1 MLQQL
6 NQSEAFWI
14 LYISNLQLTNF
25 RNYRHLNIDIP
36 SGVVAVHGNNAQGK
50 TSLLEAIYLLAIA
63 KAYRAGGD
71 RQAMGV
77 DPDNTEASANI
88 SGVVHRKSD
97 VVRISV
103 GMRIDRGLDGY
114 SQPTFHK
121 NISINGIR
129 RSATDLVGVV
139 NAVLFDPQDID
150 LIVGAPALRRK
161 YLDIL
166 ICQLDR
172 IYLRSLQTYQ
182 KIVYQRN
189 HLLRLIRDKRAAY
202 PELDYWNEA
211 MVSEGTKLILRRHE
225 VVEELKN
232 LSEEVHRRVTG
243 IETGMEIEYSPG
255 VALGNFVEEE
265 IRKSFTSTLED
276 NLDKEVASGLSQSG
290 PHRDDLVIRVD
301 GRDAATFASRGQ
313 ARGLAIA
320 LRLAEGAILERVRG
334 ESPIVLL
341 DDVLSELDILRS
353 RRLLDYACDMEQA
366 FVSTTDLERIE
377 KSILV
382 RSTKMLVSNGA
393 IQKI

>member
-1 MLQQL
+1 
-6 NQSEAFWI
+6 
-14 LYISNLQLTNF
+14 LQLTNF

-36 SGVVAVHGNNAQGK
+36 SGVVAVHGDNAQGK
-50 TSLLEAIYLLAIA
+50 TSLLEAIYLLSIA

-71 RQAMGV
+71 RQAVGF
-77 DPDNTEASANI
+77 DPDNTESSANI

-97 VVRISV
+97 IVRISV
-103 GMRIDRGLDGY
+103 GMRIDTSREGY
-114 SQPTFHK
+114 SQSTFQK
-121 NISINGIR
+121 SIRINGIK
-129 RSATDLVGVV
+129 RSATELVGVV

-150 LIVGAPALRRK
+150 LILGGPALRRK

-189 HLLRLIRDKRAAY
+189 HLLRLLRDKRAGY
-202 PELDYWNEA
+202 QELDYWNEA
-211 MVSEGTKLILRRHE
+211 MVNEGSKLILRRNE
-225 VVEELKN
+225 IVEELKN

-255 VALGNFVEEE
+255 VAVSDFGEEE
-265 IRKSFTSTLED
+265 VRKCFSRALE
-276 NLDKEVASGLSQSG
+276 NGLDKEVAAGLSHSG
-290 PHRDDLVIRVD
+290 PHRDDLVIKVD

-341 DDVLSELDILRS
+341 DDVLSELDTLRS
-353 RRLLDYACDMEQA
+353 RRLLEYACDMEQA
-366 FVSTTDLERIE
+366 FVSTTDLGRME

-382 RSTKMLVSNGA
+382 RSTRMLVSNGA
-393 IQKI
+393 IQKS

>member
-71 RQAMGV
+71 REAVGV

-114 SQPTFHK
+114 SQPTFQK

-166 ICQLDR
+166 IC
-172 IYLRSLQTYQ
+172 
-182 KIVYQRN
+182 
-189 HLLRLIRDKRAAY
+189 H
-202 PELDYWNEA
+202 
-211 MVSEGTKLILRRHE
+211 
-225 VVEELKN
+225 
-232 LSEEVHRRVTG
+232 
-243 IETGMEIEYSPG
+243 
-255 VALGNFVEEE
+255 
-265 IRKSFTSTLED
+265 
-276 NLDKEVASGLSQSG
+276 
-290 PHRDDLVIRVD
+290 
-301 GRDAATFASRGQ
+301 
-313 ARGLAIA
+313 
-320 LRLAEGAILERVRG
+320 
-334 ESPIVLL
+334 
-341 DDVLSELDILRS
+341 
-353 RRLLDYACDMEQA
+353 
-366 FVSTTDLERIE
+366 
-377 KSILV
+377 
-382 RSTKMLVSNGA
+382 
-393 IQKI
+393 

>member
-1 MLQQL
+1 VNL
-6 NQSEAFWI
+6 SEAFWT

-25 RNYRHLNIDIP
+25 RNYRHLDIEIP
-36 SGVVAVHGNNAQGK
+36 NGVVAVHGDNAQGK
-50 TSLLEAIYLLAIA
+50 TSFLEAIYLLAIA

-71 RQAMGV
+71 RQAVGV
-77 DPDNTEASANI
+77 NPDNPEGLANI
-88 SGVVHRKSD
+88 SGVVHRKND
-97 VVRISV
+97 IVRISV
-103 GMRIDRGLDGY
+103 GMRIDTARDGY
-114 SQPTFHK
+114 SQSTFQK
-121 NISINGIR
+121 DIRINGIR
-129 RSATDLVGVV
+129 RSTTELVGVV

-150 LIVGAPALRRK
+150 LILGAPAMRRK

-189 HLLRLIRDKRAAY
+189 HLLKLLRDKRAGY
-202 PELDYWNEA
+202 RELDYWNEA
-211 MVSEGTKLILRRHE
+211 MVSEGTKLILRRNE

-232 LSEEVHRRVTG
+232 LSEKVHRRVTG

-255 VALGNFVEEE
+255 VAVSEFGEEE
-265 IRKSFTSTLED
+265 IRKSFSSTLE
-276 NLDKEVASGLSQSG
+276 NGLDKDVAAGLSYSG

-341 DDVLSELDILRS
+341 DDVLSELDTLRS
-353 RRLLDYACDMEQA
+353 RRLLDYACEMEQA
-366 FVSTTDLERIE
+366 FVSTTDLGRIE
-377 KSILV
+377 KSILA
-382 RSTKMLVSNGA
+382 RSTRMLVSNGA
-393 IQKI
+393 IQKS